1 MALSRLRLRFSLH
14 PPFPPPHQQGRGVQM
29 SPGLPSCGEQQ
40 LASEAQ
46 PSLEGGHSVS
56 RIALH

>member
-1 MALSRLRLRFSLH
+1 M
-14 PPFPPPHQQGRGVQM
+14 QM